1 MKNTEEIVSRILC
14 EGNNYIGSYELAR
27 TIPSGVSGQS
37 WFLCSNIES
46 SRRMGYVK
54 VEGTRYKKGA
64 EAGTM

>member
-1 MKNTEEIVSRILC
+1 MESADEIISRILY
-14 EGNNYIGSYELAR
+14 EGNKYVGSYELAR

-54 VEGTRYKKGA
+54 AVGTRYKKGA